1 MMNRVTLVG
10 RLSKDVDLRYTD
22 TGTAVATFTLACNR
36 PFAGHDGK
44 KEADFIP
51 VVVFK
56 KQAENSANFLKKGH
70 LAGVDGRLQVRSY
83 EKDGRR
89 VYVTE
94 VIADSVQFLEPRTQ
108 GESAPQQ
115 RPESQPSYGG
125 NLYSGGVKGSVYTG
139 GVNVSDDDLP
149 F

>member
-10 RLSKDVDLRYTD
+10 RLSKDVDLRYTGE
-22 TGTAVATFTLACNR
+22 GTPVATFTLACNR
-36 PFAGHDGK
+36 PFAGQDGK

-56 KQAENSANFLKKGH
+56 KQAENSANYLKKGH
-70 LAGVDGRLQVRSY
+70 LAGVDGRIQVRSY

-94 VIADSVQFLEPRTQ
+94 VIADSVQFLEPRD
-108 GESAPQQ
+108 SKPQQ
-115 RPESQPSYGG
+115 ESYSPPPKQQQQKQNYGS
-125 NLYSGGVKGSVYTG
+125 NVYSGGID
-139 GVNVSDDDLP
+139 VSDDDLP